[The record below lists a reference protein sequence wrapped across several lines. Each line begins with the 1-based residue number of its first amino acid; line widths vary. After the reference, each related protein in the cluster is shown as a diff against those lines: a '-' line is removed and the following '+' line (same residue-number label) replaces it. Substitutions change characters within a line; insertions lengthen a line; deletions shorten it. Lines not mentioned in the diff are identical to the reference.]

1 MDGLCYALMASF
13 VRRHLRRKRE
23 LSVCDVGSLDVN
35 GSFKP
40 LFGRHKYLGL
50 DIIEGPNVDMVSKD
64 LYRYPFGDETFDVI
78 ISGSTIEHVKDMFKW
93 IMELKR
99 IMKKDGLIC
108 IIGPSV
114 FQMNHPHPVDCWR
127 IYPDGMRFL
136 LEEIAGFEVLKIRRT
151 HSKRG
156 TVMCM
161 GIGRR
166 ND

>member
-1 MDGLCYALMASF
+1 MDGLCYALMQGF
-13 VRRHLRRKRE
+13 VKRHLRRKRG
-23 LSVCDVGSLDVN
+23 LSVCDIGSCDVN

-50 DIIEGPNVDMVSKD
+50 DIVDGPNVDVVSED
-64 LYRYPFGDETFDVI
+64 LYKYPFENETFDVI
-78 ISGSTIEHVKDMFKW
+78 VSGSTVEHVKDIFKW
-93 IMELKR
+93 IVELKR
-99 IMKKDGLIC
+99 ILKKNGLIC
-108 IIGPSV
+108 IIAPSV
-114 FQMNHPHPVDCWR
+114 FRMNHPHPVDCWR

-136 LEEIAGFEVLKIRRT
+136 LEEIAGLEVLKIRGT

-161 GIGRR
+161 GIGRK